1 MYDRLDINISMV
13 KKVSNRMNI
22 ETFAQKMAQ
31 EEDAG
36 TRAINDKY
44 GVPTKEDFD
53 FKIKNDGTG
62 VPTEI
67 VKKEPSTSE
76 VLMAGF
82 KEEQAAR
89 KKEEEEEQEEE
100 KKTKFK
106 KKYGYTLAT
115 PEEEDSKFLDDI
127 ANNTPNSGMFDH
139 FEDEV
144 LEEKNE
150 VIDINNYERYW
161 DNSTPNGH
169 QIRILKQ
176 DNSTLTINLEWPKGY
191 NPRLREVKKR

>member
-1 MYDRLDINISMV
+1 MKKIV
-13 KKVSNRMNI
+13 KKVSNEMNI
-22 ETFAQKMAQ
+22 ENGHLVTFAQKVAQ

-36 TRAINDKY
+36 T
-44 GVPTKEDFD
+44 FD

-67 VKKEPSTSE
+67 AKETKKEPSLSE
-76 VLMAGF
+76 MLRQGF
-82 KEEQAAR
+82 EEEQAQR
-89 KKEEEEEQEEE
+89 KKEEEEEEDEEE
-100 KKTKFK
+100 T
-106 KKYGYTLAT
+106 
-115 PEEEDSKFLDDI
+115 DKFLDDV
-127 ANNTPNSGMFDH
+127 ANNTPNTKMFDH
-139 FEDEV
+139 FEDEL

-150 VIDINNYERYW
+150 VIDIDNYERYW

>member
-1 MYDRLDINISMV
+1 MKNKYGKDIES
-13 KKVSNRMNI
+13 
-22 ETFAQKMAQ
+22 FAQKIAQ

-89 KKEEEEEQEEE
+89 KKEEEDEEE
-100 KKTKFK
+100 ET
-106 KKYGYTLAT
+106 
-115 PEEEDSKFLDDI
+115 SKFLDDV
-127 ANNTPNSGMFDH
+127 ANNTPNSGMFDN
-139 FEDEV
+139 EGVID
-144 LEEKNE
+144 NE
-150 VIDINNYERYW
+150 VINIDNYERYW

>member
-1 MYDRLDINISMV
+1 MNEKM
-13 KKVSNRMNI
+13 KKVIKKANI
-22 ETFAQKMAQ
+22 IRDLSGTGSDLGIEEFAQKIAQ

-36 TRAINDKY
+36 TKAINDKY

-53 FKIKNDGTG
+53 FKIFNDGTG
-62 VPTEI
+62 KPTEI
-67 VKKEPSTSE
+67 VKKELSTSE
-76 VLMAGF
+76 VLRQGF
-82 KEEQAAR
+82 EEEQAQR
-89 KKEEEEEQEEE
+89 KKEEEEEEDEEE
-100 KKTKFK
+100 T
-106 KKYGYTLAT
+106 
-115 PEEEDSKFLDDI
+115 DKFLDDV
-127 ANNTPNSGMFDH
+127 ANNTPNTKMFDH
-139 FEDEV
+139 FEDEL

-150 VIDINNYERYW
+150 VIDIDNYERYW

>member
-1 MYDRLDINISMV
+1 MVDKMKKVV
-13 KKVSNRMNI
+13 KKVSNEMKI
-22 ETFAQKMAQ
+22 ENGHLVTFAQKIAQ

-36 TRAINDKY
+36 KRAIEDKY

-67 VKKEPSTSE
+67 VKKEPTTSE
-76 VLMAGF
+76 LLAEGF
-82 KEEQAAR
+82 AMEQAQR
-89 KKEEEEEQEEE
+89 KKEEEEEEEE
-100 KKTKFK
+100 
-106 KKYGYTLAT
+106 
-115 PEEEDSKFLDDI
+115 EEETNKFLDDV
-127 ANNTPNSGMFDH
+127 ANNTPHMKMFDH
-139 FEDEV
+139 FDDEL
-144 LEEKNE
+144 LEEKND

-169 QIRILKQ
+169 QIRILKK
-176 DNSTLTINLEWPKGY
+176 DNSTLTINLNWPKGF

>member
-1 MYDRLDINISMV
+1 MI
-13 KKVSNRMNI
+13 KKVSDKMNI
-22 ETFAQKMAQ
+22 ETFAQKVAQ

-67 VKKEPSTSE
+67 VKKEPSLSE
-76 VLMAGF
+76 VLMVGF

-89 KKEEEEEQEEE
+89 KREEEID
-100 KKTKFK
+100 
-106 KKYGYTLAT
+106 
-115 PEEEDSKFLDDI
+115 EDANSKFLDDI

-139 FEDEV
+139 LDEEKETKFKKKYGYTLATPEEDEP
-144 LEEKNE
+144 KKE
-150 VIDINNYERYW
+150 VINIDNYERYW

-176 DNSTLTINLEWPKGY
+176 DNSTLTINMEWPKGY

>member
-1 MYDRLDINISMV
+1 MTIVDGTGKIV
-13 KKVSNRMNI
+13 KEKI
-22 ETFAQKMAQ
+22 K
-31 EEDAG
+31 
-36 TRAINDKY
+36 
-44 GVPTKEDFD
+44 DFD
-53 FKIKNDGTG
+53 FKIKNNGTG

-67 VKKEPSTSE
+67 DYGDLKEPSLSE

-89 KKEEEEEQEEE
+89 KREEEID
-100 KKTKFK
+100 
-106 KKYGYTLAT
+106 
-115 PEEEDSKFLDDI
+115 EDANSKFLDDI

-139 FEDEV
+139 LEDEP
-144 LEEKNE
+144 KKE
-150 VIDINNYERYW
+150 VINIDNYERYW

>member
-1 MYDRLDINISMV
+1 MKNKYGKDIES
-13 KKVSNRMNI
+13 
-22 ETFAQKMAQ
+22 FAQKIAQ

-36 TRAINDKY
+36 TS
-44 GVPTKEDFD
+44 FD

-89 KKEEEEEQEEE
+89 KKEEEDEEE
-100 KKTKFK
+100 ET
-106 KKYGYTLAT
+106 
-115 PEEEDSKFLDDI
+115 SKFLDDV
-127 ANNTPNSGMFDH
+127 ANNTPNSGMFDDVKD
-139 FEDEV
+139 ETKDEV
-144 LEEKNE
+144 
-150 VIDINNYERYW
+150 ITINNYERYW

-176 DNSTLTINLEWPKGY
+176 DNSTLTINMEWPKGY

>member
-1 MYDRLDINISMV
+1 MV
-13 KKVSNRMNI
+13 KKVSDKMNIAKTIVKRDLAGTGSDLDI
-22 ETFAQKMAQ
+22 ETFAQKVAQ
-31 EEDAG
+31 EEDVG
-36 TRAINDKY
+36 TRTINDKY

-67 VKKEPSTSE
+67 VKKEPTTSE

-89 KKEEEEEQEEE
+89 KKEED
-100 KKTKFK
+100 
-106 KKYGYTLAT
+106 
-115 PEEEDSKFLDDI
+115 EEDNDKFLDDV
-127 ANNTPNSGMFDH
+127 ANNTPNTKMFDH

>member
-1 MYDRLDINISMV
+1 
-13 KKVSNRMNI
+13 MNI
-22 ETFAQKMAQ
+22 ETFAQKVAQ

-67 VKKEPSTSE
+67 VKKEPSLSE
-76 VLMAGF
+76 VLMVGF
-82 KEEQAAR
+82 KEEQAAI
-89 KKEEEEEQEEE
+89 KKEEEEETETFLDDVANNTPNSGMFDHLDEE
-100 KKTKFK
+100 KETKFK

-115 PEEEDSKFLDDI
+115 PEEDK
-127 ANNTPNSGMFDH
+127 P
-139 FEDEV
+139 
-144 LEEKNE
+144 KKE
-150 VIDINNYERYW
+150 VINIDNYERYW

>member
-1 MYDRLDINISMV
+1 
-13 KKVSNRMNI
+13 MNI
-22 ETFAQKMAQ
+22 ETFAQKVAQ
-31 EEDAG
+31 EEDVG

-67 VKKEPSTSE
+67 VKKEPSLSE
-76 VLMAGF
+76 VLMVGF

-89 KKEEEEEQEEE
+89 KKEEEEEETE
-100 KKTKFK
+100 T
-106 KKYGYTLAT
+106 
-115 PEEEDSKFLDDI
+115 FLDDV

-139 FEDEV
+139 
-144 LEEKNE
+144 LENEPKKE
-150 VIDINNYERYW
+150 VINIDNYERYW

>member
-1 MYDRLDINISMV
+1 MKNKYGKD
-13 KKVSNRMNI
+13 I
-22 ETFAQKMAQ
+22 ETFAQKIAQ

-36 TRAINDKY
+36 TKAINDKY
-44 GVPTKEDFD
+44 GVPTKGDFD
-53 FKIKNDGTG
+53 FKIFNDGTG
-62 VPTEI
+62 KPTEI
-67 VKKEPSTSE
+67 VKNIVKKELSTSE
-76 VLMAGF
+76 MLKQGF
-82 KEEQAAR
+82 DEEQAQR
-89 KKEEEEEQEEE
+89 KKEEEDEEE
-100 KKTKFK
+100 
-106 KKYGYTLAT
+106 
-115 PEEEDSKFLDDI
+115 EETSKFLDDV
-127 ANNTPNSGMFDH
+127 ANNTPNTKMFDH

>member
-1 MYDRLDINISMV
+1 MKNKYGKDIES
-13 KKVSNRMNI
+13 
-22 ETFAQKMAQ
+22 FAQKVAQ

-44 GVPTKEDFD
+44 GVHTKEDFD

-67 VKKEPSTSE
+67 VKNIVKKELTTSE
-76 VLMAGF
+76 MLMAGF

-89 KKEEEEEQEEE
+89 KREEEID
-100 KKTKFK
+100 
-106 KKYGYTLAT
+106 
-115 PEEEDSKFLDDI
+115 EDANSKFLDDI

-139 FEDEV
+139 LEDEP
-144 LEEKNE
+144 KKE
-150 VIDINNYERYW
+150 VINIDNYERYW

>member
-1 MYDRLDINISMV
+1 MKNKYGKDIES
-13 KKVSNRMNI
+13 
-22 ETFAQKMAQ
+22 FAQKIAQ

-36 TRAINDKY
+36 TS
-44 GVPTKEDFD
+44 FD

-89 KKEEEEEQEEE
+89 KKEEEDEEE
-100 KKTKFK
+100 ET
-106 KKYGYTLAT
+106 
-115 PEEEDSKFLDDI
+115 SKFLDDV
-127 ANNTPNSGMFDH
+127 ANNTPNTTMFDDVKD
-139 FEDEV
+139 ETKDEV
-144 LEEKNE
+144 IN
-150 VIDINNYERYW
+150 IDNYERYW

>member
-1 MYDRLDINISMV
+1 MKKIDNKV
-13 KKVSNRMNI
+13 KKVSNEMNI
-22 ETFAQKMAQ
+22 ENGHLVTFAQKVAQ

-36 TRAINDKY
+36 T
-44 GVPTKEDFD
+44 FD

-67 VKKEPSTSE
+67 AKETKKEPSLSE
-76 VLMAGF
+76 MLRQGF
-82 KEEQAAR
+82 EEEQAQR
-89 KKEEEEEQEEE
+89 KKEEEEEDEEE
-100 KKTKFK
+100 T
-106 KKYGYTLAT
+106 
-115 PEEEDSKFLDDI
+115 DKFLDDV
-127 ANNTPNSGMFDH
+127 ANNTPNTKMFDH
-139 FEDEV
+139 FEDEL

-150 VIDINNYERYW
+150 VIDIDNYERYW

-176 DNSTLTINLEWPKGY
+176 DNSTLTINLEWPKGK